1 MEIEIKELR
10 KQDHKKA
17 IRWAIKGMNLNRY
30 LDEGILLDLYGR
42 YFWNLEL
49 LKATQVISA
58 YYNDEL
64 VGILLARMKDE
75 KPVYKSFLKSIYV
88 KVVDILQ
95 KAFAGKGVD
104 SYDNAN
110 KELLAEYSRKV
121 ETDGEIVFLASNPDI
136 KIKGVGTKLLQEF
149 EKREK
154 GKQVYLYT
162 DDACTYQFYD
172 HRNFTRVG
180 EKSIELEIRGK
191 TVPITCMLYGKKI
204 ATDNN
209 NSNTNNVN
217 KRISEENSIE
227 KQQDK
232 PRTIIKTDKEETER

>member
-17 IRWAIKGMNLNRY
+17 IKWAIKWMNLNRY

-58 YYNDEL
+58 YYNNEF

-75 KPVYKSFLKSIYV
+75 KPTYKSFLKNIYV
-88 KVVDILQ
+88 KVFDVLQ
-95 KAFAGKGVD
+95 KVFAGKGVD
-104 SYDNAN
+104 SYDDAN
-110 KELLAEYSRKV
+110 KEMLAEYSSKV
-121 ETDGEIVFLASNPDI
+121 KINGEIVFLASNPDI

-172 HRNFTRVG
+172 HRNFERVG
-180 EKSIELEIRGK
+180 EKNIELEIRGK
-191 TVPITCMLYGKKI
+191 IIPITCMLYAKKI
-204 ATDNN
+204 PTDNN
-209 NSNTNNVN
+209 RNTDIVKKEEKNNIKN
-217 KRISEENSIE
+217 QQE
-227 KQQDK
+227 KTRK
-232 PRTIIKTDKEETER
+232 IIKNDKDETER

>member
-1 MEIEIKELR
+1 
-10 KQDHKKA
+10 
-17 IRWAIKGMNLNRY
+17 MNLNRY

-58 YYNDEL
+58 YYNNEF

-75 KPVYKSFLKSIYV
+75 KPTYKSFLKNIYV
-88 KVVDILQ
+88 KVFDVLQ
-95 KAFAGKGVD
+95 KVFAGKGVD
-104 SYDNAN
+104 SYDDAN
-110 KELLAEYSRKV
+110 KEMLAEYSSKV
-121 ETDGEIVFLASNPDI
+121 KINGEIVFLASNPDI

-172 HRNFTRVG
+172 HRNFERVG
-180 EKSIELEIRGK
+180 EKNIELEIRGK
-191 TVPITCMLYGKKI
+191 IIPITCMLYAKKI
-204 ATDNN
+204 PTDNN
-209 NSNTNNVN
+209 RNTDIVKKEEKNNI
-217 KRISEENSIE
+217 K
-227 KQQDK
+227 KQQEK
-232 PRTIIKTDKEETER
+232 TRKIIKNDKDETER

>member
-1 MEIEIKELR
+1 
-10 KQDHKKA
+10 
-17 IRWAIKGMNLNRY
+17 MNLNRY

-58 YYNDEL
+58 YYNNEF

-75 KPVYKSFLKSIYV
+75 KPTYKSFLKNIYV
-88 KVVDILQ
+88 KVFDVLQ
-95 KAFAGKGVD
+95 KVFAGKGVD
-104 SYDNAN
+104 SYDDAN
-110 KELLAEYSRKV
+110 KEMLAEYSSKV
-121 ETDGEIVFLASNPDI
+121 KINGEIVFLASNPDI

-172 HRNFTRVG
+172 HRNFERVG
-180 EKSIELEIRGK
+180 EKNIELEIRGK
-191 TVPITCMLYGKKI
+191 IIPITCMLYAKKI
-204 ATDNN
+204 PTDNN
-209 NSNTNNVN
+209 RNTDIV
-217 KRISEENSIE
+217 K
-227 KQQDK
+227 
-232 PRTIIKTDKEETER
+232 KEEKNNIINNKKRQEK